1 MKLIHLSDL
10 HLGKRVHEYPMLE
23 DQTYILRSI
32 LRIVE
37 NETPDAVVIAG
48 DVYDRPVPPAEAVR
62 LFDDFLF
69 GLALLCGNVF
79 VISGNHDSAERI
91 AFGGRLMSGSGVHVS
106 RVYDGTAQAHVL
118 TDEHGELAVYLLPF
132 VRPAEVRALFP
143 DEPIDG
149 FTDAVACAVRHM
161 NIDPARR
168 NILVTH
174 QFVTGAERSDSED
187 VSVGGVDGVDAAVFD
202 PFDYVALGHL
212 HGPQRVGRDTLRY
225 CGSPLKYSFSEKD
238 QKKSVTVVELGAK
251 GSVNVRTAPLTP
263 LHEMRELR
271 GSYDELTLRKNY
283 ENTAA
288 DDYLRVIL
296 TDEEDVPDAMRRL
309 RTVYPNIMR
318 LAYDNRRTRSELSP
332 DGGAAAVDGITPL
345 ALFGELYEAQ
355 NGQPM
360 SGEQQAL
367 AAAIFEALREEQP

>member
-37 NETPDAVVIAG
+37 DETPDAVVIAG

-187 VSVGGVDGVDAAVFD
+187 VSVGGADGVDAAVFD

-263 LHEMRELR
+263 LREMREIR